1 MTTILGVFIKVKE
14 IRVLRL
20 PIFVDYFLIL
30 QNHIGVYTPIYSK
43 GIPYCLYL
51 EIGEESISCADKVFI
66 FRFVNTH
73 IHYSN
78 HYSNHFR
85 EWMVK
90 VVREISNL

>member
-1 MTTILGVFIKVKE
+1 MRLKLIGTLSVRLIYTT
-14 IRVLRL
+14 
-20 PIFVDYFLIL
+20 D
-30 QNHIGVYTPIYSK
+30 TSMYSK
-43 GIPYCLYL
+43 GIPYYLYL

-73 IHYSN
+73 IHYS
-78 HYSNHFR
+78 HHFR

>member
-14 IRVLRL
+14 IRVLSL

-30 QNHIGVYTPIYSK
+30 RNHIGVYTPMYSR
-43 GIPYCLYL
+43 GIPYYLYL

-66 FRFVNTH
+66 FRFVNAL
-73 IHYSN
+73 IHYS
-78 HYSNHFR
+78 YYFR